1 MARAKNPRFGQ
12 EPKGKTHPKTTVSR
26 PAVAAPPKG
35 ITAVELKNTGL
46 ALLQQGKNEK
56 ALVLLLQ
63 SLQLDPVQATLHH
76 EVRPDI
82 LL

>member
-12 EPKGKTHPKTTVSR
+12 DSKEKMPPPKTKVSR

-35 ITAVELKNTGL
+35 ATAAELKNTGM
-46 ALLQQGKNEK
+46 ALLQQGKKEQ
-56 ALVLLLQ
+56 ALVALLQ

-76 EVRPDI
+76 EV
-82 LL
+82 